1 MRSTVIDVTRLVDRT
16 LQGRLPTGVDR
27 VGLAYVS
34 HFGARARALVRFGGR
49 WIELSSGDSRRVFD
63 SLLAPDGVSPRVLRW
78 CVGSAYAL
86 RWQGGADRP
95 LLINTGHSGLDDPGY
110 ARRSAR
116 RGCKPL
122 FFLHDLIPITHPEYC
137 RAGEAKRHR
146 RRLAT
151 MLAAG
156 RGLVVNSQVTRD
168 ALDDFV
174 ARQGLTPPPCVV
186 APLAPAALPPAAPVS
201 PIGQPYFVILGTIE
215 PRKNHLLLLHLWRN
229 LVQQFGTEAPR
240 LLVIGQR
247 GWECENVVD
256 LLERCEPLSGF
267 VSEHSCCS
275 DAELATY
282 LRHACALLFPSFEEG
297 YGMPLVEALAAGV
310 PVLASTLP
318 VFREIAGDIPEYID
332 PLDGNAWRRMIL
344 DYAAADSALRTAQL
358 RRMSGYMPPTWPEHF
373 AKVDELIERIDA
385 AGG

>member
-1 MRSTVIDVTRLVDRT
+1 MRSTVIDVTRLVDRM
-16 LQGRLPTGVDR
+16 LKGRLPTGVDR
-27 VGLAYVS
+27 VSLAYIS
-34 HFGARARALVRFGGR
+34 HFGAQARALVRFGGR
-49 WIELSSGDSRRVFD
+49 WIELGSGDSRRVFD
-63 SLLAPDGVSPRVLRW
+63 SLLAPNGMSARVLRW
-78 CVGSAYAL
+78 CVGRAYAL
-86 RWQGGADRP
+86 RWQGGAERP

-110 ARRSAR
+110 ARRSER
-116 RGCKPL
+116 RGWKPL

-137 RAGEAKRHR
+137 RAGEAEKHR

-156 RGLVVNSQVTRD
+156 KGLVVNSRVTRD
-168 ALDDFV
+168 VLEGYAAQQELM
-174 ARQGLTPPPCVV
+174 LPPCVV

-201 PIGQPYFVILGTIE
+201 PLGQPYFVILGTIE

-229 LVQQFGTEAPR
+229 LVQQFGTAAPR

-247 GWECENVVD
+247 GWECENVID
-256 LLERCEPLSGF
+256 LLERCEPLRGC

-275 DAELATY
+275 DGELATY

-297 YGMPLVEALAAGV
+297 YGMPLVEALATGV
-310 PVLASTLP
+310 PVLASALP

-332 PLDGNAWRRMIL
+332 PLDGSAWRRMIL
-344 DYAAADSALRTAQL
+344 DYAAPDSALRSAQL
-358 RRMSGYMPPTWPEHF
+358 RRMAGYRPPTWPEHF
-373 AKVDELIERIDA
+373 AKVEALMEQVDA